1 MRGFAQLVDEGL
13 WHYNPLH
20 DRLQGPEVAEP
31 LALAGM
37 LRWGSITEYV
47 MANIIGIARD
57 DIVFLLHLLF
67 IRRLRLT
74 TELGATSQAAPSLAR

>member
-1 MRGFAQLVDEGL
+1 
-13 WHYNPLH
+13 
-20 DRLQGPEVAEP
+20 
-31 LALAGM
+31 M
-37 LRWGSITEYV
+37 LRWGSVTEYV

-74 TELGATSQAAPSLAR
+74 TELSATSQAAPSLAR